1 MKRLLLTIILVSASI
16 FAIGQKYAYV
26 DTEYILNNIPAYK
39 AAQEK
44 LNQLSTEWQAEVEA
58 EYDKIQQMFR
68 KFQNEEVLLTEEMKR
83 QRKEELITRERQV
96 KELQRKYFGPEGDLN
111 KRRIELVQPIQDEVF
126 KIIEQIAEEE
136 NLAVIFDTAA
146 GANML
151 YTDPKYDKSDTVLEK
166 LGYKN

>member
-1 MKRLLLTIILVSASI
+1 MKRLLFTIILVSISI

-44 LNQLSTEWQAEVEA
+44 LNQLSAEWQAEVEA
-58 EYDKIQQMFR
+58 EYDNIQQMFR

-166 LGYKN
+166 LGYTN

>member
-1 MKRLLLTIILVSASI
+1 MKRLLFTIILVSISI

-44 LNQLSTEWQAEVEA
+44 LNQLSAEWQAEVEA

-166 LGYKN
+166 LGYTN

>member
-1 MKRLLLTIILVSASI
+1 MR
-16 FAIGQKYAYV
+16 G
-26 DTEYILNNIPAYK
+26 
-39 AAQEK
+39 
-44 LNQLSTEWQAEVEA
+44 
-58 EYDKIQQMFR
+58 
-68 KFQNEEVLLTEEMKR
+68 
-83 QRKEELITRERQV
+83 KEEIITREQQV
-96 KELQRKYFGPEGDLN
+96 KELQRKYFGPEGELN